1 MRLKNV
7 VTIVTGGGSGIGEVI
22 AERFVEEGSRIC
34 ILDIDIANADRVVKK
49 LNSKENKCIAI
60 QCDVTDRA
68 QTEESAKKVREYLGS
83 IDIVI
88 NCAGIITV
96 ALLDEVTQTDWDRV
110 MNINLKGYFNC
121 IQSTAKYMKERNYGK
136 IINIASLAYLGKEG
150 RIPYCTS
157 KAGVIGLTR
166 TVALELGK
174 WGINVNAVSPG
185 FIDTPMTIRTTPRD
199 SDEYKNIIGR
209 TPLRRAGKPED
220 IANIA
225 LFLASDESSF
235 ITGQNIIV
243 CGGRSIA
250 SAYF

>member
-7 VTIVTGGGSGIGEVI
+7 VTVVTGGGSGIGEVI
-22 AERFVEEGSRIC
+22 ARRLCQEGSSIG
-34 ILDIDIANADRVVKK
+34 ILDIDIGNADRVVKE
-49 LNSKENKCIAI
+49 LNSKDRKCIAI
-60 QCDVTDRA
+60 ECDVTDRA
-68 QTEESAKKVREYLGS
+68 QTEESVNRINDLLGS
-83 IDIVI
+83 IDVLI
-88 NCAGIITV
+88 NCAGVITV
-96 ALLDEVTQTDWDRV
+96 ALLDAITQVDWDRV

-121 IQSTAKYMKERNYGK
+121 IQCAAKYMKEKKYGK

-174 WGINVNAVSPG
+174 YGINVNAVSPG
-185 FIDTPMTIRTTPRD
+185 FIDTPMTMKTTPRD
-199 SDEYKNIIGR
+199 GDEYKNIIGR
-209 TPLRRAGKPED
+209 TPLRRAGKPVD

-225 LFLASDESSF
+225 LFLASEESSF